1 METTMGCPDDVL
13 LAIAEIANLAH
24 WKQQQKQKGSLNYLE
39 LARRGEEIEKALRV
53 GEGVHAEE
61 EAHQRRLED
70 QRAEV
75 TRRITS
81 SNPAATGVLAASS
94 SSSAASS
101 AGSSGMRSPS
111 SSPRMRHSLPPR
123 PEGLDDLEI
132 QSHAGRIFRTG
143 AHLYL
148 SSVVSDCKPRAPA
161 VSAAVNDVMAAVQNL
176 PRSDVDKSLVFP
188 LCIAGCLSATRDQ
201 KHFFRERLSPHHAVG
216 NCQRAVQVIDAV
228 WAKREAVGDG
238 IVVDWRQ
245 TMGEIGLRL
254 LLV

>member
-1 METTMGCPDDVL
+1 MGCPDDVL

-24 WKQQQKQKGSLNYLE
+24 WKEQQRQKNSLNYQE
-39 LARRGEEIEKALRV
+39 LVRRGEEIEKALRA
-53 GEGVHAEE
+53 GERIHAEE

-75 TRRITS
+75 TRRIVS

-94 SSSAASS
+94 SSSAGSS

-111 SSPRMRHSLPPR
+111 NSPRMRRSLPLR

-132 QSHAGRIFRTG
+132 QSRAGRVFRAG

-148 SSVVSDCKPRAPA
+148 SSVVSDCKTRTPGI
-161 VSAAVNDVMAAVQNL
+161 SAAVNDVTTAVQSL

-201 KHFFRERLSPHHAVG
+201 KNFFRERLSPHHTVG

-228 WAKREAVGDG
+228 WAKREAMADG
-238 IVVDWRQ
+238 IVVDWRG
-245 TMGEIGLRL
+245 TMGELGLRL

>member
-13 LAIAEIANLAH
+13 LAIAETANLAH
-24 WKQQQKQKGSLNYLE
+24 WKEQQKRESSLNCME
-39 LARRGEEIEKALRV
+39 LARRGEAIEKALRD
-53 GEGVHAEE
+53 GESVHAEE

-81 SNPAATGVLAASS
+81 SNPAVFVTSS

-111 SSPRMRHSLPPR
+111 SSPRMRHSLPLR

-132 QSHAGRIFRTG
+132 QSRAGRIFRAG

-148 SSVVSDCKPRAPA
+148 SSVVSDCKPRTPA
-161 VSAAVNDVMAAVQNL
+161 ISAAVNNVLAAVQNL
-176 PRSDVDKSLVFP
+176 PCSDVDKSLVFP
-188 LCIAGCLSATRDQ
+188 LCIAGCLSTTRDQ
-201 KHFFRERLSPHHAVG
+201 KNIFRERLSPHHAVG
-216 NCQRAVQVIDAV
+216 NCQRAVEVIDAV

-238 IVVDWRQ
+238 IVVDWRG
-245 TMGEIGLRL
+245 TMEELGLRL

>member
-1 METTMGCPDDVL
+1 MGCPDDVL
-13 LAIAEIANLAH
+13 LAIAETANLAH
-24 WKQQQKQKGSLNYLE
+24 WKEQQKQKSSLNYME

-53 GEGVHAEE
+53 GESIHAEE

-70 QRAEV
+70 QRTEV

-81 SNPAATGVLAASS
+81 SIPAATAVLVASS

-111 SSPRMRHSLPPR
+111 GSPRMRRSLPLR

-132 QSHAGRIFRTG
+132 QSRAGRIFRAG

-148 SSVVSDCKPRAPA
+148 SSVVSDCKPRTPRI
-161 VSAAVNDVMAAVQNL
+161 SAAVSDVMTAVQNL

-188 LCIAGCLSATRDQ
+188 LCIAGCLSTTRDQ
-201 KHFFRERLSPHHAVG
+201 KNVFRERLSPHHAVG
-216 NCQRAVQVIDAV
+216 NCHRAVQVIDAV
-228 WAKREAVGDG
+228 WAKREAVADG
-238 IVVDWRQ
+238 IAVDWRG
-245 TMGEIGLRL
+245 TMEELGLRL